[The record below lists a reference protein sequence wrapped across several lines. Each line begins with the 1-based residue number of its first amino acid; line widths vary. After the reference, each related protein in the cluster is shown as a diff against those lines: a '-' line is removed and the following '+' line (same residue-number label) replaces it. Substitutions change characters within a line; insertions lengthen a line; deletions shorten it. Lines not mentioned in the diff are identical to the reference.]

1 MTGTSRGSGESATSE
16 AAPADP
22 SLGISRRIARSSVFS
37 VIGRGIAL
45 VGWVAIAP
53 FLLRRLGPERFGLW
67 SIVSLLAGLSQTF
80 DLGVAAA
87 LSRLVAEFR
96 ARADVDGLRRAV
108 TLSIVLAFALV
119 LAAFLLALAGRERVL
134 DFFHVDPA
142 LRAEAGI
149 ALLGAVLLFALTT
162 ASNLQGALLGGVQRL
177 DVWNVAALAAAVL
190 QLAGMVIVVW
200 RGGGLPSLIVV
211 NAVAL
216 ALGLVLAGRG
226 VARFVPE
233 ARPGSV
239 RGGRALATRMLRFGA
254 ALQIINLGVL
264 FQFQLE
270 KILFGRFVSL
280 AAVGEFELGYRV
292 VFALWAIPAFLLAPL
307 LPAFAHLDAVADR
320 ERFEELFR
328 RGMRYVFALAVPVT
342 GGVLALAPALFS
354 SWLGPGHAN
363 AALAARALAATLA
376 VNVLTGVGSAAVRG
390 IDRAWVEAE
399 YQVLALALHLAASLT
414 LIPRYGFRGGLLA
427 LFFSSLIGTAWFLI
441 RARRVLKLPLG
452 ALTWQAS
459 ARPWIAT
466 VVAVVPA
473 MLLSGAGLPAASG
486 WSRGEAAPRLL
497 IGAGVYVALVIAGL
511 LLTRALSVREVTGLL
526 RLTRSPMPSPR
537 TT

>member
-1 MTGTSRGSGESATSE
+1 MTGADRGSGEPATPE
-16 AAPADP
+16 AGAIDA
-22 SLGISRRIARSSVFS
+22 SRGISRQIARSSVFS
-37 VIGRGIAL
+37 VIGRGLAL
-45 VGWVAIAP
+45 TGWVAIAP
-53 FLLRRLGPERFGLW
+53 FLLRHLGPERFGLW

-96 ARADVDGLRRAV
+96 ARGDAAGLRRAV
-108 TLSIVLAFALV
+108 TLAIL
-119 LAAFLLALAGRERVL
+119 LAAALTIAALLLVLAGRERVL
-134 DFFHVDPA
+134 DFFRVDAA
-142 LRAEAGI
+142 LRPEAGL

-190 QLAGMVIVVW
+190 QLAGMVVVLL

-211 NAVAL
+211 NAVAIT
-216 ALGLVLAGRG
+216 LGLFLAGRG
-226 VARFVPE
+226 VARHVPE
-233 ARPGSV
+233 ARPGSI
-239 RGGRALATRMLRFGA
+239 RGGRALAGRMLRFGA
-254 ALQIINLGVL
+254 ALQIINVGVL

-280 AAVGEFELGYRV
+280 AAVGEYELGYRV
-292 VFALWAIPAFLLAPL
+292 VFALWAVPAFLLAPL

-328 RGMRYVFALAVPVT
+328 RGMRYVLALAVPVT
-342 GGVLALAPALFS
+342 GGVLALAPALFAA
-354 SWLGPGHAN
+354 WLGPGHAN

-399 YQVLALALHLAASLT
+399 YQVLALVLHLAASLT

-427 LFFSSLIGTAWFLI
+427 LFLSSLVGTVWFLV
-441 RARRVLKLPLG
+441 RARGVLRLPLG
-452 ALTWQAS
+452 ALTWRAS

-466 VVAVVPA
+466 AVAIALA
-473 MLLSGAGLPAASG
+473 MLVSGAGLPAASQ
-486 WSRGEAAPRLL
+486 WTRAEAAPRLL
-497 IGAGVYVALVIAGL
+497 LGAAVYAATVIAGL
-511 LLTRALSVREVTGLL
+511 LLTRALGLREVTDLL
-526 RLTRSPMPSPR
+526 RLTRGPVARPR